1 MTVKLDGTNGLLQQ
15 YDFQTPTTGFSYTFA
30 AGTQV
35 LVMNP
40 AGTLATGTITMPSSP
55 ADGMTITFSSTE
67 QITALTLSGNT
78 GQTIGGTQVTL
89 LPANSA
95 VQFIYRLSTTTWYR
109 ITSSAIGNIGTAPLY
124 AARAW
129 VNFNGT
135 GTVAI
140 RASGNVS
147 SITDNGTGDY
157 TVNFTTALTDANYCV
172 AGSAQ
177 FDEANN
183 DDNAPYIGIRRSSTA
198 LSTGSVRVV
207 CRTGAN
213 SGTDGTRICVQ
224 VIR

>member
-1 MTVKLDGTNGLLQQ
+1 
-15 YDFQTPTTGFSYTFA
+15 
-30 AGTQV
+30 
-35 LVMNP
+35 MNP

-157 TVNFTTALTDANYCV
+157 TVNFTTAMPDANYSPNV
-172 AGSAQ
+172 NMNINWGSGV
-177 FDEANN
+177 
-183 DDNAPYIGIRRSSTA
+183 PYGVLLFTKLA
-198 LSTGSVRVV
+198 
-207 CRTGAN
+207 AN
-213 SGTDGTRICVQ
+213 SAPTTASFSFTTWTSSGGAQIDPPYVLASVFR
-224 VIR
+224 

>member
-1 MTVKLDGTNGLLQQ
+1 
-15 YDFQTPTTGFSYTFA
+15 
-30 AGTQV
+30 
-35 LVMNP
+35 MNP

-157 TVNFTTALTDANYCV
+157 TVNFTTAMPDANYSAV
-172 AGSAQ
+172 ANASAVY
-177 FDEANN
+177 ANYFSGGVN
-183 DDNAPYIGIRRSSTA
+183 INTGTTSATEFAPTTTA
-198 LSTGSVRVV
+198 LRFQLYYIVG
-207 CRTGAN
+207 GAN
-213 SGTDGTRICVQ
+213 DAKYVNVSIFR
-224 VIR
+224 